1 MAWYDNIINRRKKD
15 KTIKLSKRTY
25 QGANIGRLFSDFSST
40 SKSADSEIQ
49 PNIRILRA
57 RARELARNDSYVAR
71 YLNLMISNVVG
82 KSGIRI
88 SSKARDDNGT
98 LDIVANQQ
106 IEAAWKQWC
115 KKGICV
121 ANGRMSFLD
130 AQKLFVETLYRDGE
144 VLVQHIPTSTNKF
157 GYMIRFYEADHLDE
171 DYNDTANNGN
181 LIKMGVEVDSFD
193 KPVAYYM
200 FKDHPNDTL
209 YSKTRKHIRVP
220 AEELLHVYLCNRP
233 EQTRGVSPISTAMA
247 NIKLLNGYFEA
258 EIVSARTA
266 ASKMG
271 FFVSPDG
278 NSYVG
283 DGLDSNNAPVMN
295 ATPGTF
301 EQLPAGMSFQQF
313 DPSHPSTAFDP
324 FTKSVLRSIASGLNI
339 SYHSLSNDL
348 TSVNYSS
355 IRQGALED
363 RAAYQIA
370 QQLMI
375 DHMIEPIF
383 KKWLEM
389 SISTGAIN
397 LPIAKFDK
405 FFGSTNYIA
414 REWAWIDPL
423 KEIQA
428 NVVGLQNG
436 ITTYSDIAAAQGRD
450 AEELMEMHQK
460 EKDLL
465 KQYDI
470 KSAYQPFGNK
480 QPVPVD
486 GFDEE
491 DE

>member
-1 MAWYDNIINRRKKD
+1 M
-15 KTIKLSKRTY
+15 
-25 QGANIGRLFSDFSST
+25 
-40 SKSADSEIQ
+40 
-49 PNIRILRA
+49 
-57 RARELARNDSYVAR
+57 
-71 YLNLMISNVVG
+71 
-82 KSGIRI
+82 
-88 SSKARDDNGT
+88 
-98 LDIVANQQ
+98 
-106 IEAAWKQWC
+106 
-115 KKGICV
+115 
-121 ANGRMSFLD
+121 
-130 AQKLFVETLYRDGE
+130 
-144 VLVQHIPTSTNKF
+144 VQHIPTSSNKF

-171 DYNDTANNGN
+171 DYNDTAKNGN
-181 LIKMGVEVDSFD
+181 SIKMGVEVDSFD

-200 FKDHPNDTL
+200 FKDHPYDTL
-209 YSKTRKHIRVP
+209 YAKTRKHIRVP

-460 EKDLL
+460 EKDLM

-480 QPVPVD
+480 QPVPAD